1 MGCQNEKPQQGTL
14 LEQYHAADL
23 PQPWS
28 GDYENNF
35 GKEIY
40 MAVNLCRHDP
50 KRFVPHVRQV
60 YKTHVLLAGGIG
72 KRQAELI

>member
-1 MGCQNEKPQQGTL
+1 
-14 LEQYHAADL
+14 
-23 PQPWS
+23 
-28 GDYENNF
+28 
-35 GKEIY
+35 